1 MARPDPYIFVVLLL
15 NNKSQMK
22 KLKKVLLIS
31 LSAVVVTGGALVL
44 LLQPVIVLGQLPP
57 YAGDNQFEWKKP
69 LYDASKKTV
78 LIIAD
83 NKVTEMF
90 DMLAPFYLFNTT
102 GKLN

>member
-1 MARPDPYIFVVLLL
+1 
-15 NNKSQMK
+15 MK

-31 LSAVVVTGGALVL
+31 LSTVVVAGAALTL
-44 LLQPVIVLGQLPP
+44 LLQPFIALGQLPP
-57 YAGDNQFEWKKP
+57 YAGDKQFEWKKP

-90 DMLAPFYLFNTT
+90 DMLAPYYLF
-102 GKLN
+102 